1 MEIDFSKNIK
11 DSQNLGD
18 IFSARKSQ
26 AHLNELSDND
36 FAYIEAGGTRDWDNK
51 TVPRSLRHFPV
62 STEEEVAQSIK
73 ALEVSSLSSGMQIQI
88 FDSIRLSGEKLGIKS
103 EAGLPPWLKK
113 KSDDKKSDDKKSD
126 DKKSDDKKS
135 DDKKSDDKD
144 ESKAELS
151 EKQKKLPPAI
161 QKSILEKQKKSGDKD
176 SKEDSKEDPKEE
188 SDAMK
193 MEKDDAMMKK
203 MYSRMDEIDK
213 ARKDM
218 DKEYA
223 MIKDKLGAMMKKVK
237 ASSSKN
243 D

>member
-1 MEIDFSKNIK
+1 MELDFSKNIQDSK
-11 DSQNLGD
+11 DLGG
-18 IFSARKSQ
+18 IFQARKSQ
-26 AHLNELSDND
+26 AHFNELPDSD
-36 FAYIEAGGTRDWDNK
+36 FAYIEAGGKIDFNNR

-62 STEEEVAQSIK
+62 SSKDEVIQSIK
-73 ALEVSSLSSGMQIQI
+73 ELEASSLSSGMQIAVFNNI
-88 FDSIRLSGEKLGIKS
+88 HLRAEKLGMES
-103 EAGLPPWLKK
+103 QAGLPPWLEK
-113 KSDDKKSDDKKSD
+113 KSEDKKSGDKSD
-126 DKKSDDKKS
+126 K
-135 DDKKSDDKD
+135 KD

-151 EKQKKLPPAI
+151 KQQKKLPPAI

-176 SKEDSKEDPKEE
+176 EKKDSKDEPKEE

-203 MYSRMDEIDK
+203 MYSRMDEIKK

-223 MIKDKLGAMMKKVK
+223 MIKDKLGAMMKKVR
-237 ASSSKN
+237 ASSSEN

>member
-73 ALEVSSLSSGMQIQI
+73 ALEASSLSSGMQIQI

-126 DKKSDDKKS
+126 DK
-135 DDKKSDDKD
+135 DDKD

-161 QKSILEKQKKSGDKD
+161 QKSILEKQKKSGDK
-176 SKEDSKEDPKEE
+176 DSKEDPKEE

>member
-73 ALEVSSLSSGMQIQI
+73 ALEASSLSSGMQIQI

-126 DKKSDDKKS
+126 DKKSDDK
-135 DDKKSDDKD
+135 DDKD

-161 QKSILEKQKKSGDKD
+161 QKSILEKQKKSGDK
-176 SKEDSKEDPKEE
+176 DSKEDPKEE

>member
-1 MEIDFSKNIK
+1 MELDFSKNIQDSK
-11 DSQNLGD
+11 DLGG
-18 IFSARKSQ
+18 IFQARKSQ
-26 AHLNELSDND
+26 AHFNELPDSD
-36 FAYIEAGGTRDWDNK
+36 FAYIEAGGKIDFNNR

-62 STEEEVAQSIK
+62 SSKDEVIQSIK
-73 ALEVSSLSSGMQIQI
+73 ELEASSLSSGMQIAVFNNI
-88 FDSIRLSGEKLGIKS
+88 HLRAEKLGMES
-103 EAGLPPWLKK
+103 QAGLPPWLEK
-113 KSDDKKSDDKKSD
+113 KSEDKKSGDKKSE
-126 DKKSDDKKS
+126 DKKSEDKKS
-135 DDKKSDDKD
+135 GDKSDKKD

-151 EKQKKLPPAI
+151 KQQKKLPPAI

-176 SKEDSKEDPKEE
+176 EKKDSKDEPKEE

-203 MYSRMDEIDK
+203 MYSRMDEIKK

-223 MIKDKLGAMMKKVK
+223 MIKDKLGAMMKKVR
-237 ASSSKN
+237 ASSSEN